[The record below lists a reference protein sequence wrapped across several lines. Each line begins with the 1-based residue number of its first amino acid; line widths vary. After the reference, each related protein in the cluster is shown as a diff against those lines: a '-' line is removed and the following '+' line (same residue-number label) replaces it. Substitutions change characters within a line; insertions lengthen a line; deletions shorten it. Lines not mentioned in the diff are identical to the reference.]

1 MTMSP
6 RDIRQ
11 AIERNEL
18 SEQVYCLGA
27 VSDAE
32 LVRIY
37 ALCDVLVLPVLD
49 LESDVEGFG
58 IVALEAAAAGK
69 PVIATRCGGIPDAV
83 EDGESGILVEPG
95 NYACLSEAI
104 VSLLQNPPIAAAMGQ
119 SGRQRAVQE
128 FAWHSVVSRYEA
140 TFRRVSQ

>member
-18 SEQVYCLGA
+18 SEQVCCLGA

-49 LESDVEGFG
+49 LDSDVEGFG
-58 IVALEAAAAGK
+58 MVALEAAAAGK

-104 VSLLQNPPIAAAMGQ
+104 VSLLKNPRSPQRWDNPAANAPCKSLPGT
-119 SGRQRAVQE
+119 R
-128 FAWHSVVSRYEA
+128 WCHA
-140 TFRRVSQ
+140 TKRRSAA